1 MDIVIFGTGNY
12 YRRFRRFI
20 DMSKV
25 TAIVDNN
32 PSKWGM
38 LIDGMKI
45 SSPDDINYGS
55 VTYVLILVKDTEA
68 IVKQLVSKGVSR
80 ECIKDHADIAMLF
93 GIESSVISGDDKVAF
108 DDWRQRNLERKKFFI
123 LSNEMA
129 RSGVPIAMMNLCF
142 ILQRMGYSMVYGAL
156 DEGNL
161 EEELSLNGIDY
172 IKNVAVFANDKAL
185 QEFLAS
191 FDCFI
196 FGSIAVSD
204 EGSIF
209 SKLDVPVIWWLH
221 ESLQKFYEDNP
232 LPLKNNIYYY
242 GGGHR
247 VIKRFHEYYPD
258 EVIGEWMYSIPSV
271 SAVKKRISY
280 PVTFA

>member
-1 MDIVIFGTGNY
+1 MEDRLLDIVIFGTGNY

-142 ILQRMGYSMVYGAL
+142 ILQRMGYSMV
-156 DEGNL
+156 
-161 EEELSLNGIDY
+161 
-172 IKNVAVFANDKAL
+172 
-185 QEFLAS
+185 
-191 FDCFI
+191 
-196 FGSIAVSD
+196 
-204 EGSIF
+204 
-209 SKLDVPVIWWLH
+209 
-221 ESLQKFYEDNP
+221 
-232 LPLKNNIYYY
+232 
-242 GGGHR
+242 
-247 VIKRFHEYYPD
+247 
-258 EVIGEWMYSIPSV
+258 
-271 SAVKKRISY
+271 
-280 PVTFA
+280 